1 MENKKCV
8 WIFSFEYAG
17 VAKVGGLGEVPA
29 NQAKHLSEQFN
40 ITVFMPSHGKVES
53 LKSKYALEKL
63 PFTCVGTINPTLFGI
78 KEKEARYNIS
88 FYKFKKEN
96 VEIILLSG
104 ENSFTSK
111 FLDDNTVYHPN
122 TIMGKIALFSLGI
135 RCLVRYFIKNKRK
148 GLPNIIHL
156 HDYHVVLAFFG
167 MKQVLA
173 SKGLKVASILTI
185 HLMTRPRF
193 EYNFYRICA
202 IDDEPIRVL
211 LSSGFKMLNLNQI
224 LQISQFDEN
233 NGTEFRM
240 PTVEKIG
247 AIISDIVTTV
257 SESYLNSDIIPNCGK
272 GLIEFK
278 ADFIHD
284 GTDWDYYEIF
294 NRVVE
299 IHGKEIRSYLQ
310 INDSTEIN
318 KENMKRFLLEYKIGN
333 LSQSPLISSQNV
345 LNTIN
350 EISNGNPLVKN
361 GNIKAFL
368 DSGPLILTTGRI
380 SPQKG
385 FDTIFEAVPEVL
397 KVIPNAKFL
406 FLILPTDYSINEII
420 IYSQFVKQY
429 PQNIRIIF
437 GVASDI
443 FYLAHLSADV
453 YCALS
458 RWEPFGIMALE
469 AMACKIPIIAT
480 KVGGLQET
488 IVDLRNFPEIGTG
501 ILIEKDNP
509 SQFSKAL
516 ISLFILAEISKKV
529 KDKESIYET
538 ENFMLVNQIPDEILK
553 SLVLLNPN
561 FFNKIKENCYKRV
574 EKNFRWKIVSQKLVL
589 LYQKIMKIHIHTTKG
604 V

>member
-1 MENKKCV
+1 MENKKSV

-40 ITVFMPSHGKVES
+40 ITVFMPSHGKVEG

-63 PFTCVGTINPTLFGI
+63 PFTCVGTLNPTLFGM
-78 KEKEARYNIS
+78 KEKNASYNIS

-104 ENSFTSK
+104 DNSFTSK
-111 FLDDNTVYHPN
+111 FLDDNTIYNPN

-135 RCLVRYFIKNKRK
+135 RCLTRYFIENKK
-148 GLPNIIHL
+148 MNLPNIVHL
-156 HDYHVVLAFFG
+156 HDYHVVVPFFG
-167 MKQVLA
+167 VNQVLA
-173 SKGLKVASILTI
+173 RNGLKVASLLTI

-193 EYNFYRICA
+193 EYNFYKVCA
-202 IDDEPIRVL
+202 INDTPIRVL
-211 LSSGFKMLNLNQI
+211 LSNGFEMLNLDQI

-233 NGTEFRM
+233 KEKEYRM
-240 PTVEKIG
+240 PTVERIG
-247 AIISDIVTTV
+247 AIISDTVTTV
-257 SESYLNSDIIPNCGK
+257 SESYLNSDIIPYCGK

-278 ADFIHD
+278 ADFIWD
-284 GTDWDYYEIF
+284 GCDWDYYEIF
-294 NRVVE
+294 DQVIE
-299 IHGKEIRSYLQ
+299 KHGKEIRSFEQ
-310 INDSTEIN
+310 IYDITDIN
-318 KENMKRFLLEYKIGN
+318 KQNMKRFLLEYKIGN

-350 EISNGNPLVKN
+350 EISNGNPFIKN
-361 GNIKAFL
+361 GNIKAFS

-385 FDTIFEAVPEVL
+385 FDIIFEAVPEVL

-406 FLILPTDYSINEII
+406 FLILPTDYSLNEIKT
-420 IYSQFVKQY
+420 YSQFVKRY

-488 IVDLRNFPEIGTG
+488 MVDAVVNPKTGTG
-501 ILIEKDNP
+501 ILIDKDNP
-509 SQFSKAL
+509 DQFAKAL
-516 ISLFILAEISKKV
+516 ISLIKSQEVAHLV
-529 KDKESIYET
+529 KSSESHTIFDTNTLEV
-538 ENFMLVNQIPDEILK
+538 VNQIPDEVIK
-553 SLVLLNPN
+553 SHVLLNPS
-561 FFNKIKENCYKRV
+561 FFYTLKENCYKRV
-574 EKNFRWKIVSQKLVL
+574 KEHFTWSLVSKKLAL
-589 LYQKIMKIHIHTTKG
+589 LYENLNS
-604 V
+604 

>member
-29 NQAKHLSEQFN
+29 NQAKYLSEQFK
-40 ITVFMPSHGKVES
+40 ITVFMPSHGKVED
-53 LKSKYALEKL
+53 LKSKYTMERL

-78 KEKEARYNIS
+78 MEEETSYNIS

-104 ENSFTSK
+104 DNSFTSK
-111 FLDDNTVYHPN
+111 FLDDKMVYNPN

-135 RCLVRYFIKNKRK
+135 RCLVSYFIESKRNH
-148 GLPNIIHL
+148 LPKIVHL
-156 HDYHVVLAFFG
+156 HDYHAVLPFFG

-173 SKGLKVASILTI
+173 RNGLEVASILTI
-185 HLMTRPRF
+185 HLMTWPRF
-193 EYNFYRICA
+193 EYNFFRICA
-202 IDDEPIRVL
+202 IDDTPIKVL
-211 LSSGFKMLNLNQI
+211 LSSGFEMLNLDQI
-224 LQISQFDEN
+224 LQISQLDEN
-233 NGTEFRM
+233 KWTEFEM
-240 PTVEKIG
+240 PAVEKIG

-278 ADFIHD
+278 ADFIWD
-284 GTDWDYYEIF
+284 GCDWDYYEIF
-294 NRVVE
+294 NQVIE
-299 IHGKEIRSYLQ
+299 THGNEIRNFIQ
-310 INDSTEIN
+310 INDNTEIN
-318 KENMKRFLLEYKIGN
+318 EQNMKRFLLEYKIGH
-333 LSQSPLISSQNV
+333 LSHSPLISSQNV

-350 EISNGNPLVKN
+350 EISNGNPFIKN

-368 DSGPLILTTGRI
+368 DSGPLVLTTGRI

-406 FLILPTDYSINEII
+406 FLILPTDYSINEIKT
-420 IYSQFVKQY
+420 YSQFVNQY

-453 YCALS
+453 FVSPS

-469 AMACKIPIIAT
+469 AMSCKIPIIGT

-488 IVDLRNFPEIGTG
+488 IIDMRNFSEIGTG
-501 ILIEKDNP
+501 LLIEKDNP
-509 SQFSKAL
+509 SQFAEAL
-516 ISLFILAEISKKV
+516 ISLLLLAEISKRV
-529 KDKESIYET
+529 KEKNQIYET
-538 ENFMLVNQIPDEILK
+538 ENFKLVNKIPDEILK
-553 SLVLLNPN
+553 SLVLLDPN
-561 FFNKIKENCYKRV
+561 YFIKIRENCYRRV
-574 EKNFRWKIVSQKLVL
+574 ENNFRWKIVSKKLAL
-589 LYQKIMKIHIHTTKG
+589 LYENLNS
-604 V
+604 

>member
-1 MENKKCV
+1 MENKKKV

-29 NQAKHLSEQFN
+29 NQAKHLSNQFN
-40 ITVFMPSHGKVES
+40 ITVFMPSHGRVED
-53 LKSKYALEKL
+53 LKSKYTLKKL

-78 KEKEARYNIS
+78 KEKEASYNIS

-104 ENSFTSK
+104 DNSFTSK

-135 RCLVRYFIKNKRK
+135 RCLIRNFNENKINI
-148 GLPNIIHL
+148 PNIVHL

-173 SKGLKVASILTI
+173 RKGLKVASILTI

-202 IDDEPIRVL
+202 IDDAPIRVL
-211 LSSGFKMLNLNQI
+211 LNSGFKMLNLDQI
-224 LQISQFDEN
+224 LQISQFDEIK
-233 NGTEFRM
+233 GTEYRM

-257 SESYLNSDIIPNCGK
+257 SESYLNSNIIPNCGK

-278 ADFIHD
+278 ADFIYD

-294 NRVVE
+294 NQVVE
-299 IHGKEIRSYLQ
+299 IHGKEIRSFLQ
-310 INDSTEIN
+310 INDNTEIN
-318 KENMKRFLLEYKIGN
+318 EENMKRFLLEYKIGN

-350 EISNGNPLVKN
+350 EISNGNPFVKN
-361 GNIKAFL
+361 GNIKTFL
-368 DSGPLILTTGRI
+368 DSGPLVLTTGRI

-385 FDTIFEAVPEVL
+385 FDIIFKAVPEVL
-397 KVIPNAKFL
+397 KAIPNAKFL
-406 FLILPTDYSINEII
+406 FLILPTDFSINEIKT
-420 IYSQFVKQY
+420 YSQFVKQY

-469 AMACKIPIIAT
+469 AMACKIPIITT

-488 IVDLRNFPEIGTG
+488 MVDAVVNPKTGTG
-501 ILIEKDNP
+501 ILIDKDNP
-509 SQFSKAL
+509 DQFAKAL
-516 ISLFILAEISKKV
+516 ISLFKSQEVAHLVNSSESHTIFDTDTLEI
-529 KDKESIYET
+529 
-538 ENFMLVNQIPDEILK
+538 VNQIPDEVIK
-553 SLVLLNPN
+553 SHVLLNPR
-561 FFNKIKENCYKRV
+561 FFYTLKENCYKRV
-574 EKNFRWKIVSQKLVL
+574 KEHFTWSLVSKKLAL
-589 LYQKIMKIHIHTTKG
+589 LYENLSS
-604 V
+604 